1 LVKLFKRFS
10 IFNRIWRIF
19 NYTLLSIFGI
29 SLVDSYEIEFI
40 SKFFHGIFD
49 IFSNF
54 YDSIFGLLSKKVDI
68 PVKETPSSMTRLNTS
83 QSNATGV
90 TENNRII
97 ERFTKIIH
105 KDNEIIPEDNESY
118 YKNKYVLL
126 LGLLLLSGLTWYFWD
141 DIRPAGTSIL
151 AWLNALRSRPSS
163 EPDGPKGSLPG
174 TPKATSVSEVIDPV
188 DLIPDNKSS
197 LQIFKDKLFNRF
209 YRNDKPLSDNP
220 SPDIKLGTGS
230 PSLKDL
236 QNMKLDMHPTG
247 EFINK
252 STENINSI
260 TKFIDDFKS
269 KSLEGTPDANLLLYN
284 YLRGELFFLYTTYTA
299 YYNDWKKK
307 MILLMTQLINL

>member
-1 LVKLFKRFS
+1 
-10 IFNRIWRIF
+10 
-19 NYTLLSIFGI
+19 
-29 SLVDSYEIEFI
+29 
-40 SKFFHGIFD
+40 
-49 IFSNF
+49 
-54 YDSIFGLLSKKVDI
+54 
-68 PVKETPSSMTRLNTS
+68 
-83 QSNATGV
+83 
-90 TENNRII
+90 
-97 ERFTKIIH
+97 
-105 KDNEIIPEDNESY
+105 
-118 YKNKYVLL
+118 
-126 LGLLLLSGLTWYFWD
+126 
-141 DIRPAGTSIL
+141 
-151 AWLNALRSRPSS
+151 
-163 EPDGPKGSLPG
+163 LPG

-188 DLIPDNKSS
+188 DLIPDNRSS

-299 YYNDWKKK
+299 YYND
-307 MILLMTQLINL
+307 